1 MLGIEIARLFEPRD
15 RLVGARLQQMDDA
28 NPEIPDTEQII
39 ARAETDGL
47 LVQRDCILDQARL
60 KLAPAQRGYGEQ
72 PIAVGRP
79 RPRLLDPVLCVQE
92 ETFRQV
98 RMRVAR

>member
-1 MLGIEIARLFEPRD
+1 
-15 RLVGARLQQMDDA
+15 MDDA
-28 NPEIPDTEQII
+28 NPKVPDTEQII

-72 PIAVGRP
+72 PVAVGRD
-79 RPRLLDPVLCVQE
+79 RGLVFGKGLLDPVLCVQE